1 MWYSPFI
8 DIVANSSYIVTLAKY
23 LLVERKGM
31 VSVVVHK
38 DSTAEDILKSYIHA
52 LVMVNL
58 TVEQKSLHLECQ
70 SWMDKHYESF
80 VQKVIS
86 MKIFQG
92 KTYMNQSWLALQK
105 WNDKQYLVICNT
117 SYVTQTRMCVTWIC
131 LIFSC
136 CYMYLKYLWSIIS
149 ST

>member
-80 VQKVIS
+80 IQKVIS

-105 WNDKQYLVICNT
+105 WNDKQYLVICST